1 MSTNVVLQWGCR
13 EITCVLF
20 DSANGAGE
28 SHTRRHI
35 ESQSQHGFTLH
46 RHHTLSLFPSM
57 TCRPSFTFIFIVFLP
72 PTPLKPSLFT
82 LPSFWWVCSISK
94 PLVSFHTAPVK
105 TGTDH
110 RGFIFAPGR
119 SGFILP
125 SPAQR
130 KTALLS
136 PVLGCQPLII
146 EFPIDPLPSA
156 IL

>member
-1 MSTNVVLQWGCR
+1 MRLQRNYVCAVWLCEWSRGVSHPPAYWKPISTWSH
-13 EITCVLF
+13 
-20 DSANGAGE
+20 SAQT
-28 SHTRRHI
+28 SHTFPFSFYDMQAFLYFYFHCFLA
-35 ESQSQHGFTLH
+35 SY
-46 RHHTLSLFPSM
+46 SLEAFS
-57 TCRPSFTFIFIVFLP
+57 
-72 PTPLKPSLFT
+72 FT

-94 PLVSFHTAPVK
+94 PLISFHTAPVK

-146 EFPIDPLPSA
+146 EFPMDPQPSA
-156 IL
+156 RL